1 MLSLADIRDWLK
13 SFAGADHYYIGKLDR
28 KQPKSIG
35 VYQRGTPS
43 APNIALGGIAQSS
56 YEQKRISIL
65 LHWNENARETD
76 AAAAALYYTL
86 LRMTSTEIADTRVPF
101 VRLDTSE
108 AVDVG
113 TDDTGIYERV
123 IWLTLFY
130 ERSN

>member
-35 VYQRGTPS
+35 VYSRQVNSPPRM
-43 APNIALGGIAQSS
+43 ALGGLDNTTYDSKS
-56 YEQKRISIL
+56 VSIL
-65 LHWNENARETD
+65 VHWNENARETD

>member
-35 VYQRGTPS
+35 VYSRQVNSPPRM
-43 APNIALGGIAQSS
+43 ALGGLDNTTYDSKS
-56 YEQKRISIL
+56 VSIL
-65 LHWNENARETD
+65 VHWNENARETD

-130 ERSN
+130 ERRN